1 MEVADLQST
10 SSGRRILGE
19 RNEDSAGTRKR
30 LPSIMRN
37 AKNFLEEFHIP
48 IAYKPADDVRVKVR
62 RHPEGDVVDVHNTI
76 ILRSRL
82 GRKPSTERGSVLSKL
97 IISKFEQH
105 VKFLCLKA
113 LMRWRVDSRHM
124 SQDSDWRKRER
135 SETSQSSGT
144 RFEHTVIR
152 MIFSRLEL
160 RSRSC
165 LSEMLI
171 RWRSAAS
178 LRQLRAAS
186 TASAHCLPL
195 SPVAS
200 ASDLLA
206 TSPVFGIP
214 SVSADTRKS
223 QTHSPPATRLFKEP
237 DEEDNMHT
245 RASTSPIELRHAS
258 AHLKAAVGVDA
269 GVRVGVS
276 GWVEQEEFSLAENFS
291 LLHTLFWS
299 VVGKPAQRKAV
310 GKLMERIA
318 SKRSLLTSGAAGAL
332 GAAGG
337 STSFGTTEAGKGMRR
352 RHGKL
357 SGWLSEQDGVLWIPD
372 TADSLFTQESA
383 QREPS
388 FSSSICS
395 FLAKLLMM
403 SFLVVGLFF
412 LLPIII
418 SINMDAFLPE
428 T

>member
-1 MEVADLQST
+1 MEVADLPST
-10 SSGRRILGE
+10 SSERRISNE

-37 AKNFLEEFHIP
+37 AKNFLEEFNIP
-48 IAYKPADDVRVKVR
+48 IAYKPADDVHVKVR

-82 GRKPSTERGSVLSKL
+82 GRKASAERGSALSKL
-97 IISKFEQH
+97 VISKFEQH
-105 VKFLCLKA
+105 VKILCLKA
-113 LMRWRVDSRHM
+113 LMRWRVDTRRS
-124 SQDSDWRKRER
+124 SQDSDWRRR
-135 SETSQSSGT
+135 APADTSQSAGM

-178 LRQLRAAS
+178 LRQIRAAS
-186 TASAHCLPL
+186 TASSHYLPF
-195 SPVAS
+195 SPV
-200 ASDLLA
+200 
-206 TSPVFGIP
+206 TSPSHLLHASPDFGIP
-214 SVSADTRKS
+214 TVRAETRKAR
-223 QTHSPPATRLFKEP
+223 TPSPPASRLFKEP

-245 RASTSPIELRHAS
+245 RASTSPIDLRPGS
-258 AHLKAAVGVDA
+258 AHVKPAVGDVA
-269 GVRVGVS
+269 VTSLGHR
-276 GWVEQEEFSLAENFS
+276 VEQDDFSLAENFS

-318 SKRSLLTSGAAGAL
+318 SKRSLLPSGALSGRDAG
-332 GAAGG
+332 
-337 STSFGTTEAGKGMRR
+337 SKSMRR
-352 RHGKL
+352 RPDKL
-357 SGWLSEQDGVLWIPD
+357 SGWLCEQDGVLWVPN
-372 TADSLFTQESA
+372 TTDSLLTEESA
-383 QREPS
+383 QREPTFS
-388 FSSSICS
+388 ASSSLCYI
-395 FLAKLLMM
+395 FMKLLMV
-403 SFLVVGLFF
+403 SFVVVVFFF

-418 SINMDAFLPE
+418 AINVDALLPE